1 MEKLASITILT
12 TNRQQNSSE
21 INRLLTENGH
31 LIISR
36 MGVNVQKACTENCP
50 GMILLALKGEES
62 KILNMLESLNRM
74 DETKAEIH
82 LFQEEF

>member
-12 TNRQQNSSE
+12 TNRQQDSSE

-36 MGVNVQKACTENCP
+36 MGVNVQKSCTEHCP
-50 GMILLALKGEES
+50 GMILLALKGEEI
-62 KILNMLESLNRM
+62 KILELLNNLNKIE
-74 DETKAEIH
+74 ETRAQINI
-82 LFQEEF
+82 FEE

>member
-21 INRLLTENGH
+21 INGLLTDSGH

-36 MGVNVQKACTENCP
+36 MGVNVQKSCTEHCP
-50 GMILLALKGEES
+50 GMILLALKGKES
-62 KILNMLESLNRM
+62 KILELLNNLNKIE
-74 DETKAEIH
+74 ETRAQINI
-82 LFQEEF
+82 FEE

>member
-12 TNRQQNSSE
+12 TNRQQNSTE
-21 INRLLTENGH
+21 INRILTENSH

-36 MGVNVQKACTENCP
+36 MGVNVQKACTDHCP

-62 KILNMLESLNRM
+62 KMLELLNNLNKIE
-74 DETKAEIH
+74 ETRVQINI
-82 LFQEEF
+82 FEE

>member
-21 INRLLTENGH
+21 INGLLTDGGH

-36 MGVNVQKACTENCP
+36 MGVNVQKSCTEHCP

-62 KILNMLESLNRM
+62 KILELLNNLNKIE
-74 DETKAEIH
+74 ETRAEIH
-82 LFQEEF
+82 IFEE

>member
-21 INRLLTENGH
+21 INGLLTDSGH

-36 MGVNVQKACTENCP
+36 MGVNVQKSCTEHCP

-62 KILNMLESLNRM
+62 KILELLNNLNKIE
-74 DETKAEIH
+74 ETRAEIH
-82 LFQEEF
+82 IFEE

>member
-21 INRLLTENGH
+21 INGLLTDSGH

-36 MGVNVQKACTENCP
+36 MGVNVQKSCTEHCP

-62 KILNMLESLNRM
+62 KILELLNNLNKIE
-74 DETKAEIH
+74 ETKAEIH
-82 LFQEEF
+82 IFEE